1 MPAIVK
7 QKLRALGVRGPRES
21 TRSNPAGLT
30 EREIEILQL
39 LDEGLRNADIARR
52 LYVSPKTVDHHVSS
66 ILSKLGVKTRQE
78 AARVFRSQIG
88 QLRAEK

>member
-1 MPAIVK
+1 MK
-7 QKLRALGVRGPRES
+7 QKLRALGVRGPRQS

-30 EREIEILQL
+30 EREVEILQL